1 MAIGNDSREVT
12 VDARARGIDPLAEQ
26 AATLL
31 AKAMVTSR
39 NREALWERFHL
50 LVVEEVSE
58 LEEAPIREALEAME
72 RQGIRLEAVA
82 RVVNDRIGG

>member
-1 MAIGNDSREVT
+1 MAVDGSHAAR
-12 VDARARGIDPLAEQ
+12 VDARGRGIDPLAEQ
-26 AATLL
+26 AANLL

-39 NREALWERFHL
+39 DRDALWARFHS
-50 LVVEEVSE
+50 LVIDEVTE

-82 RVVNDRIGG
+82 RVVKDRLGG

>member
-1 MAIGNDSREVT
+1 MAIDESHEAT
-12 VDARARGIDPLAEQ
+12 VDTRARGIDPLAEQ

-39 NREALWERFHL
+39 DRDALWERFQS
-50 LVVEEVSE
+50 LVVDEVRE
-58 LEEAPIREALEAME
+58 LEEAPILAALEAME

-82 RVVNDRIGG
+82 RVIHDRIGG